1 MLVCMK
7 EKAKIRDLHS
17 KPVGEEMRFFFW
29 WIKVQGEG
37 TLLHSKGKQGMPQ
50 ASERTYN
57 GAHR

>member
-1 MLVCMK
+1 MK